1 MVDVQLE
8 PGEIING
15 RAVKEICCKKIKPLS
30 YSCSEN

>member
-15 RAVKEICCKKIKPLS
+15 RAVKEICCKTFKLQLQ
-30 YSCSEN
+30 